1 MPVTTRVSAATR
13 RTSVLLGVGMTLLF
27 ASTVPASAGE
37 DPGIS
42 NGSTSATKKGD
53 TIGAVAHINYSTSGK
68 SGPGKGAGT
77 ITSVDPNWKPPPC
90 WYAPEWKATEF
101 RDFRNRMYFTA
112 RHDPDAPGD
121 ALKDMSDENRGYAED
136 DYNIDKEKDGM
147 WWGAQFSPDATLE
160 EQQKCNKPPFWV
172 ENGETPKNVPNL
184 ISPEI
189 LAGLAYNRI
198 QVPGTKVS
206 LAPEGASK
214 VNLPTWAWLDK
225 GEFKPVSVTAEL
237 DAPGLHIEATT
248 TAKPVSLTIKPGTDD
263 AKLLPGSGTCE
274 INDDGS
280 IGEPYAKG
288 KAGETPPCGVV
299 YERSS
304 GQGTYHLQATA
315 TWEITWE
322 GTGGAQGTLPNGEY
336 GNDQAVKVEEIQS
349 VNR

>member
-1 MPVTTRVSAATR
+1 MPVTTRVTATVR
-13 RTSVLLGVGMTLLF
+13 RPSVLLGVGAALLF
-27 ASTVPASAGE
+27 ASVSPASAGE

-42 NGSTSATKKGD
+42 DSSTSATKKD
-53 TIGAVAHINYSTSGK
+53 NTIGAVARVSYTSSGK
-68 SGPGKGAGT
+68 GGKGTGNV
-77 ITSVDPNWKPPPC
+77 TSVDPNWSPPPC
-90 WYAPEWKATEF
+90 WYAPQWKATEF

-112 RHDPDAPGD
+112 RHDPDAPGE
-121 ALKDMSDENRGYAED
+121 ALKDMSDENQKYAED

-147 WWGAQFSPDATLE
+147 WWDAQFSPDATLE
-160 EQQKCNKPPFWV
+160 EQQECNKPPFWV
-172 ENGETPKNVPNL
+172 ENGETPDVPNV

-189 LAGLAYNRI
+189 LAGLAYNQI
-198 QVPGTKVS
+198 TVPGTKVS

-225 GEFKPVSVTAEL
+225 GEFKPVSVTASL

-263 AKLLPGSGTCE
+263 AKLLPASGTCE

-288 KAGETPPCGVV
+288 KAGLTPACGVV

-304 GQGTYHLQATA
+304 GQGTYDLQATA

-322 GTGGAQGTLPNGEY
+322 GTGGAKGTLPNGEY
-336 GNDQAVKVEEIQS
+336 GNDQPVKVEEIQS
-349 VNR
+349 INR